1 LIDPSTLLPAASSE
15 VFHLDAMQHRSQ
27 LVRSYVGKRLAEY
40 YAQPADRVVG
50 HSSGVNKS
58 NLSGLLGEWHWRRIF
73 KKLYDER
80 EGHWL
85 TPVELFQ
92 PYYSHI
98 LANYCLE
105 SHSFMTQQHDDAT
118 SSDATF
124 EIVELGGGRGTN
136 AELILSY
143 LQEKKPDLYDRL
155 TYTIVDSSPSLH
167 KLQRDLLDGG
177 NHASRV
183 RYVLKDLMDVAEEK

>member
-1 LIDPSTLLPAASSE
+1 LIAAGE
-15 VFHLDAMQHRSQ
+15 LEFFHLDAMQKRSQ
-27 LVRSYVGKRLAEY
+27 LVRTYVGKRLADY

-50 HSSGVNKS
+50 HSSGVNNS
-58 NLSGLLGEWHWRRIF
+58 NLSWLLGEFHWRRRF
-73 KKLYDER
+73 KKLYEER

-98 LANYCLE
+98 LANYCLD
-105 SHSFMTQQHDDAT
+105 SHSFMTQHPETADST
-118 SSDATF
+118 SCNTGF

-136 AELILSY
+136 AELILSH
-143 LQEKKPDLYDRL
+143 LQEKEPDLYDRL

-167 KLQRDLLDGG
+167 KLQRELLEGG
-177 NHASRV
+177 EHAARV
-183 RYVLKDLMDVAEEK
+183 RYVLKDLTNVAEEK